1 MITYVGFYEMEVTN
15 VYGNRDILTIRM
27 NVKPNWFKRAV
38 AKHVLKMVWYDKIVE
53 MNPID
58 RAYSKRNVKNA
69 KRK

>member
-1 MITYVGFYEMEVTN
+1 MITYVGFYEIEVTN
-15 VYGNRDILTIRM
+15 VYGNKDILTIRM
-27 NVKPNWFKRAV
+27 DVKPNWFKRIV
-38 AKHVLKMVWYDKIVE
+38 AKHILKMEWHDKIVE